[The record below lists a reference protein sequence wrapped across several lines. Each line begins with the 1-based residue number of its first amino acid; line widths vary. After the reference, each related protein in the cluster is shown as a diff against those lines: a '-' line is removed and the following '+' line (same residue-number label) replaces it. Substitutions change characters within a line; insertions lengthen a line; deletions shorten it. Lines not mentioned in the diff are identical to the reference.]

1 MSEPAGNPLVAFT
14 EELVDFARGE
24 RRGIRNPFVMVP
36 VEPEIERRV
45 THRLE
50 RWAATPGDDGR
61 LRGWDD
67 RTGSGDT
74 AVSVTSVRLD
84 ALMPNTT
91 AFETSTD
98 LGPLDRVETEA
109 VEETLEENLAP
120 ELVERLIEDHIS
132 TGEVLNDRSSV
143 LVLLNLGSLYPF
155 TRASELLDE
164 LDKKNVS
171 TTVGI
176 PFPGSVVGGRL
187 SFFDEHARHYYPAHR
202 ISNKVTEGYMKDV

>member
-1 MSEPAGNPLVAFT
+1 MSESTGNPLVEFS

-36 VEPEIERRV
+36 VKPNIEHRV
-45 THRLE
+45 TRRLE
-50 RWAATPGDDGR
+50 QWATSPEGGLKDWGDV
-61 LRGWDD
+61 
-67 RTGSGDT
+67 TDT
-74 AVSVTSVRLD
+74 KGANVTVTSVRLD
-84 ALMPNTT
+84 ELLPQTT

-98 LGPLDRVETEA
+98 LGPLDRVETDA
-109 VEETLEENLAP
+109 IEETLERNLAP
-120 ELVERLIEDHIS
+120 ELVETLISEHITS
-132 TGEVLNDRSSV
+132 GRVPNNRSSV

-164 LDKKNVS
+164 LDRKNVS

-187 SFFDEHARHYYPAHR
+187 SFFNESARHYYPAHR
-202 ISNKVTEGYMKDV
+202 VGNQVTEGYMTDV